1 MPHTANVDRIALEDL
16 CDEEEYLVE
25 TQDHWTLVITR
36 YKPKKVAFEQPLAG
50 VPFLL
55 VHGFSQNRHAWTS
68 GEFVKNMAFFGADI
82 HILEL
87 RGHGKSSTALQYRR
101 HRRDARPLPGDIQW
115 AWDVDSYFMF
125 DLPAAIR
132 EVKRKTGRRKMVYVG
147 HSMGGMLGYG
157 LASWQQEDFLGL
169 VTIGAP
175 SDIGRGFP
183 LIQMLA
189 LVDLLGV
196 PAVDALL
203 WELNTARKLS
213 HATRK
218 RLADLVE
225 ALPIVP
231 ETVVDKLTPSDEPAE
246 LKFQVVPVDVLL
258 RTVQKF
264 FNRPGTVLGGI
275 PKYIP
280 LMWNPER
287 ANPER
292 IKSLLNIGGGPEPRA
307 VVRQFA
313 RWIRKDEL
321 KCYKLNYD
329 FKKNFDKIE
338 IPVAIVFGDQD
349 RIADLKST
357 SSIYKNARSNY
368 LLWRPVKGNSHID
381 LTMGHDIRQI
391 CYDIKNLADYALKHQ
406 HKEPSLP
413 RVEDP
418 AAPAAQAAG

>member
-1 MPHTANVDRIALEDL
+1 M
-16 CDEEEYLVE
+16 
-25 TQDHWTLVITR
+25 
-36 YKPKKVAFEQPLAG
+36 
-50 VPFLL
+50 
-55 VHGFSQNRHAWTS
+55 
-68 GEFVKNMAFFGADI
+68 
-82 HILEL
+82 
-87 RGHGKSSTALQYRR
+87 
-101 HRRDARPLPGDIQW
+101 
-115 AWDVDSYFMF
+115 
-125 DLPAAIR
+125 
-132 EVKRKTGRRKMVYVG
+132 
-147 HSMGGMLGYG
+147 
-157 LASWQQEDFLGL
+157 
-169 VTIGAP
+169 
-175 SDIGRGFP
+175 
-183 LIQMLA
+183 
-189 LVDLLGV
+189 
-196 PAVDALL
+196 
-203 WELNTARKLS
+203 S

-218 RLADLVE
+218 RLADFVE

-231 ETVVDKLTPSDEPAE
+231 ETVVDKLTPNEEPAE
-246 LKFQVVPVDVLL
+246 LKFQVVPVDLLL

-264 FNRPGTVLGGI
+264 FNRPGTLLGGI

-413 RVEDP
+413 RVEEP
-418 AAPAAQAAG
+418 PTPAQAAG